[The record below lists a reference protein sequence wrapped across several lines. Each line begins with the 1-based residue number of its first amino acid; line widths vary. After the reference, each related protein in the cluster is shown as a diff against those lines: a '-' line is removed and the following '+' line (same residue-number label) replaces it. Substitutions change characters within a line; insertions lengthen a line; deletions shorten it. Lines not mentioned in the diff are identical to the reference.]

1 MVLSR
6 STCLEVPVFGIR
18 FRAIA
23 AAVLLAAIA
32 TVAGVS
38 TTQHRAG
45 ADPALVDWT
54 ALLPGLTDGY
64 DPGSS
69 NVCVAGKVSCI
80 DAVVREMQK
89 RAEPLMDSCSHQALF
104 ALTYLRVTQA
114 YAWSARQPGYY
125 ADPGWTNHAVAVF
138 AKYYLRA
145 FDAWT
150 ANNNSAA
157 VPQAWKTA
165 FSAAR
170 DGRVSAAGNF
180 FLGLNAHINHD
191 LAPAMA
197 AAGLTGPDGASEK
210 ANFTKINVLLNSV
223 TLPLIAELS
232 ARLDQSMNDSSLP
245 LSLDAVATGQ
255 VMWTWR
261 EQAWRNAELLASA
274 TPLTK
279 NVVTATIDANSITQA
294 TAYSTTF
301 AYAPP
306 VTSRA
311 ARDTW
316 CAAHHDDPA
325 PQAYPFGFPTD

>member
-1 MVLSR
+1 M
-6 STCLEVPVFGIR
+6 FGVR
-18 FRAIA
+18 VR
-23 AAVLLAAIA
+23 AAVVAVMLAAVA

-45 ADPALVDWT
+45 ADPLLLDWT
-54 ALLPGLTDGY
+54 ALLPGLTDAY

-69 NVCVAGKVSCI
+69 NVCVSGKVQCI

-89 RAEPLMDSCSHQALF
+89 RAEPLMDTCSHQALF

-138 AKYYLRA
+138 AKYYLGA
-145 FDAWT
+145 FDNWT
-150 ANNNSAA
+150 ANSNSSA

-165 FSAAR
+165 FSRAR
-170 DGRVSAAGNF
+170 DGKVSAAGNF

-191 LAPAMA
+191 LALAMA
-197 AAGLTGPDGASEK
+197 AAGLTGPDGRSEK
-210 ANFTKINVLLNSV
+210 PNYDHIDALLNSV
-223 TLPLIAELS
+223 TLPLVAELT
-232 ARLDQSMNDSSLP
+232 ARLDQSMDDSSLP
-245 LSLDAVATGQ
+245 LSLDAVATGN
-255 VMWTWR
+255 VMFAWR
-261 EQAWRNAELLASA
+261 EQAWRNAELLADA

-279 NVVTATIDANSITQA
+279 DLVTATIDANSITQA
-294 TAYSTTF
+294 TTYSTTF
-301 AYAPP
+301 SYLPP

-311 ARDTW
+311 ARDSW
-316 CAAHHDDPA
+316 CAGHHDDPA

>member
-1 MVLSR
+1 M
-6 STCLEVPVFGIR
+6 VFGVR
-18 FRAIA
+18 VRALA
-23 AAVLLAAIA
+23 AAALLAAVA

-45 ADPALVDWT
+45 ADPLLVDWT

-69 NVCVAGKVSCI
+69 NVCVSGKVQCI

-145 FDAWT
+145 FDQWT
-150 ANNNSAA
+150 ANDDSSA

-191 LAPAMA
+191 LGLAME
-197 AAGLTGPDGASEK
+197 AAGLTGPDGRSEK
-210 ANFTKINVLLNSV
+210 PNFTKINVLLNSV
-223 TLPLIAELS
+223 TLPLVAELS
-232 ARLDQSMNDSSLP
+232 ARLDQSMDDSSLP

-255 VMWTWR
+255 VLWTWR
-261 EQAWRNAELLASA
+261 EQAWRNAELLASS
-274 TPLTK
+274 TPLTR
-279 NVVTATIDANSITQA
+279 NLVITTIDANSITQA
-294 TAYSTTF
+294 TTYATTMAYV
-301 AYAPP
+301 PP
-306 VTSRA
+306 VTTRA
-311 ARDTW
+311 ARDAW